1 MEKLN
6 MIQEQ
11 TERLIKELGWSEQE
25 VNEFVEHVNKIF
37 EKKNRVNDD
46 EQDNS
51 LVTHAATYSGGFI
64 LFGGWTKIFDKT
76 VPSGTRGHELYLAFG
91 GLGAGGWSGD
101 CDIELYIEGSINHDG
116 KWYLTPQNHYNDGA
130 SEWENYNSGF
140 RWFYDHVKSFM
151 FMYLPQFMQPIPIF
165 VYFDGSSNKI
175 GISVPDVSLSVGIG
189 GGTVEVES

>member
-101 CDIELYIEGSINHDG
+101 CDIELYIEGSIKHDG

-140 RWFYDHVKSFM
+140 RWFYDHVE
-151 FMYLPQFMQPIPIF
+151 
-165 VYFDGSSNKI
+165 
-175 GISVPDVSLSVGIG
+175 SLSRM
-189 GGTVEVES
+189 